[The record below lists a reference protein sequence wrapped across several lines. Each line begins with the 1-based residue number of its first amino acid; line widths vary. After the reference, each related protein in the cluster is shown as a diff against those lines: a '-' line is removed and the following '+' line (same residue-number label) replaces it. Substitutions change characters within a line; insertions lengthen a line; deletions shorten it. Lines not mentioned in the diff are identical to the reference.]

1 MNGGLLQFTW
11 TEQTA
16 MQLDRLA
23 PALAALESLGALTVT
38 VTIRTGG
45 EEAPASTNTPVVTAD
60 DKPDLTFVYDNR
72 APDVAPFV
80 APAFDLA
87 ALGSDVACWW
97 RKNEQGETTW
107 RRTPRHARLDMV
119 RAVIR
124 QMMQDGVPP
133 SQHEFDRQR
142 PVWMP
147 RGGTH
152 PTTFGCTWED
162 LCNLDVAIPLN
173 AARDA

>member
-23 PALAALESLGALTVT
+23 LALAALESLTPLTVM
-38 VTIRTGG
+38 VTIRTGE
-45 EEAPASTNTPVVTAD
+45 EEAPACASKPVATAD

-87 ALGSDVACWW
+87 ALGSDVAFWW
-97 RKNEQGETTW
+97 RENEQGETTW
-107 RRTPRHARLDMV
+107 RKTPRHARLDMV
-119 RAVIR
+119 RLVIR
-124 QMMQDGVPP
+124 QAMQDGAPL
-133 SQHEFDRQR
+133 SQFEFDRQR

-147 RGGTH
+147 RAGR
-152 PTTFGCTWED
+152 
-162 LCNLDVAIPLN
+162 I
-173 AARDA
+173 R

>member
-11 TEQTA
+11 TENTA

-23 PALAALESLGALTVT
+23 PALAALESLAPLTVI
-38 VTIRTGG
+38 VTIRTG
-45 EEAPASTNTPVVTAD
+45 EEATAARTVVATAD
-60 DKPDLTFVYDNR
+60 DKPDLTFVYDNQ
-72 APDVAPFV
+72 APVNAIDPAPLD
-80 APAFDLA
+80 AD
-87 ALGSDVACWW
+87 ALFWW
-97 RKNEQGETTW
+97 RNNEEGQTTW
-107 RRTPRHARLDMV
+107 RKTPRHARLDMV
-119 RAVIR
+119 RLVIR
-124 QMMQDGVPP
+124 QALQEGGAPP
-133 SQHEFDRQR
+133 SQFEFDRLR

-173 AARDA
+173 GGA